1 MLPAPSRTQRT
12 TLPSEA
18 LDPEPGH
25 RSATTAAKAP
35 PAPDPRSTQSAP
47 PARKRDPY
55 FDNVKYLAI
64 VLVAVAHSWEPVM
77 GDSRAAR
84 ALYMVIYTFHM
95 PAFILVSGYFSR
107 SFDASPARMKR
118 LVTGVAVP
126 YVVFETAYSLF
137 RRYAG
142 GEPDAPIT
150 LLDPLFL
157 TWFLAALLIWRLT
170 TPLWRTLRHP
180 LPVALAVAALA
191 SVCPGIGDD
200 LDLQRVLQF
209 LPFFVLGVMAR
220 PEHFEWVRRREVR
233 LLSLPLFAAALVFAY
248 AVAPHL
254 RLDWFYRSDSAQE
267 IGAPWWSGVMM
278 TLLMFGCA
286 LLLTAGFLSWV
297 PARKTWF
304 SVLGAGTICGYLLH
318 GFLIRGAEYAGLI
331 DENAWLSGPA
341 GLVLVSV
348 IAATAVTLLCT
359 PPVRRAMR
367 FATEPDMDWA
377 FRRSPATA
385 RPGPADGS
393 PARTAAR

>member
-1 MLPAPSRTQRT
+1 MFSAPSRTQRT
-12 TLPSEA
+12 ALPPEA
-18 LDPEPGH
+18 LDPESGP
-25 RSATTAAKAP
+25 RSAAAAVTTP
-35 PAPDPRSTQSAP
+35 PAPAPAPRDSAP
-47 PARKRDPY
+47 AAKRRDPY

-64 VLVAVAHSWEPVM
+64 VLVAVAHSWEPLM

-142 GEPDAPIT
+142 GEPDAPVT

-180 LPVALAVAALA
+180 LPVALAMAALA

-209 LPFFVLGVMAR
+209 LPFFVLGVLAR
-220 PEHFEWVRRREVR
+220 PEHFAWVRRREVR
-233 LLSLPLFAAALVFAY
+233 LLSLPLFAGALVCAY
-248 AVAPHL
+248 AVAPHM

-286 LLLTAGFLSWV
+286 ILLTAGFLSWV
-297 PARKTWF
+297 PSRTTWF
-304 SVLGAGTICGYLLH
+304 TALGAGTICGYLLH

-331 DENAWLSGPA
+331 DENAWLSSPA
-341 GLVLVSV
+341 GLVLVTV
-348 IAATAVTLLCT
+348 TAAAAVTLLCT
-359 PPVRRAMR
+359 PPVRRVMR
-367 FATEPDMDWA
+367 FATEPDMSWA
-377 FRRSPATA
+377 FRRSPAA
-385 RPGPADGS
+385 PATGAAEGT
-393 PARTAAR
+393 PAR

>member
-12 TLPSEA
+12 ALPPET
-18 LDPEPGH
+18 LDPEPGT
-25 RSATTAAKAP
+25 RPAAASATTPPVSEPTSREAAP
-35 PAPDPRSTQSAP
+35 S
-47 PARKRDPY
+47 ARKRDPY

-64 VLVAVAHSWEPVM
+64 VLVAVAHAWEPVM
-77 GDSRAAR
+77 GDNRALR
-84 ALYMVIYTFHM
+84 ALYMIIYTFHM

-118 LVTGVAVP
+118 LVTGVVVP

-209 LPFFVLGVMAR
+209 LPFFVLGVLAR
-220 PEHFEWVRRREVR
+220 PEHFTWVRRRQVR
-233 LLSLPLFAAALVFAY
+233 LLSLPLFAGALVFAY
-248 AVAPHL
+248 AVAPHMK
-254 RLDWFYRSDSAQE
+254 LDWFYRGDSAQE

-297 PARKTWF
+297 PARTTWYTA
-304 SVLGAGTICGYLLH
+304 LGAGTICGYLLH
-318 GFLIRGAEYAGLI
+318 GFLIRGAEYTGLI

-341 GLVLVSV
+341 GLLLVSV
-348 IAATAVTLLCT
+348 IAAAAVTLLCT
-359 PPVRRAMR
+359 PPVRRVMR

-377 FRRSPATA
+377 FRRSPATSG
-385 RPGPADGS
+385 PGPEAAS
-393 PARTAAR
+393 PARTAGR